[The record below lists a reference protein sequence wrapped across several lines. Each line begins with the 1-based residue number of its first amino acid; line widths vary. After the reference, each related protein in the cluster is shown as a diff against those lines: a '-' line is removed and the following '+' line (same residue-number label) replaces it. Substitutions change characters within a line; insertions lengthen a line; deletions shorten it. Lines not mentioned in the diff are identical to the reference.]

1 MKNILKYLLLCCSAL
16 SLFGCEGL
24 PRQDAAGRQ
33 DGRGCFH
40 PFQRN
45 GTTYQPSL
53 FLRARRR
60 PAAGAYPLFQRL
72 GARRRVRRFVGREL
86 AGRTSSTKATGNPVR
101 NSTRNATPRPTP
113 EPATL
118 SACTLSRHP
127 LCKRHS
133 RRYREIQHRP
143 TRRYTPE
150 RCRSVSARSI
160 SCAPTCTTAC

>member
-1 MKNILKYLLLCCSAL
+1 MKNHIEIPAPL
-16 SLFGCEGL
+16 LFGPVAVRLRGL

-72 GARRRVRRFVGREL
+72 GARRRVRRFVGRERLVEQVQRRRLGTRCGTLLEMQRHDRRRSLPHFL
-86 AGRTSSTKATGNPVR
+86 ALRSIKTSAVQTSFSKVSR
-101 NSTRNATPRPTP
+101 NTT
-113 EPATL
+113 
-118 SACTLSRHP
+118 
-127 LCKRHS
+127 
-133 RRYREIQHRP
+133 RP